1 MESTKPAYP
10 ERYKIAVVGAGVAG
24 IVASYLLEN
33 RNEVSLYE
41 KNDRLGGHTNT
52 QVIPYGED
60 RGTAI
65 DTGFIV
71 LNDQT
76 YPHLHRFLERL
87 GVPIESSDM
96 SFSYWNT
103 ETDFG
108 YAGTSLRGLFAQK
121 RNLLRPDFYRMLLD
135 MRRFSHEALEALNG
149 GLLSEKSLGE
159 FLESRRFSDCFVEN
173 YLLPMG
179 AAIWSTSTRNMLDYP
194 AESLIGFF
202 KNHGLLSLRDRPQW
216 QTLTGRGKSYIDK
229 FTTSFRGRIFKN
241 AKIEWIE
248 EREDRANL
256 RLEDGSEETYDFVVL
271 ACHADEA
278 FSLLKSPNER
288 QQRLLSPWAYQENE
302 AFLHWDER
310 AMPPYKN
317 AWASWNFLAPPS
329 DRDEASV
336 FVTYHMN
343 RLQNRKTQ
351 RQYFVTLNP
360 QIDLEPDKIIYQT
373 RYTHPLYTLKS
384 LTTQAQLPDL
394 NLNSRILF
402 CGGYFGHGF
411 HEDAVKS
418 GAAVGALFG
427 LDL

>member
-1 MESTKPAYP
+1 
-10 ERYKIAVVGAGVAG
+10 
-24 IVASYLLEN
+24 
-33 RNEVSLYE
+33 
-41 KNDRLGGHTNT
+41 
-52 QVIPYGED
+52 
-60 RGTAI
+60 
-65 DTGFIV
+65 
-71 LNDQT
+71 
-76 YPHLHRFLERL
+76 
-87 GVPIESSDM
+87 
-96 SFSYWNT
+96 
-103 ETDFG
+103 
-108 YAGTSLRGLFAQK
+108 
-121 RNLLRPDFYRMLLD
+121 

-256 RLEDGSEETYDFVVL
+256 RLEDGSEEAYDFVVL

-336 FVTYHMN
+336 FV
-343 RLQNRKTQ
+343 
-351 RQYFVTLNP
+351 
-360 QIDLEPDKIIYQT
+360 
-373 RYTHPLYTLKS
+373 
-384 LTTQAQLPDL
+384 
-394 NLNSRILF
+394 
-402 CGGYFGHGF
+402 
-411 HEDAVKS
+411 
-418 GAAVGALFG
+418 
-427 LDL
+427 